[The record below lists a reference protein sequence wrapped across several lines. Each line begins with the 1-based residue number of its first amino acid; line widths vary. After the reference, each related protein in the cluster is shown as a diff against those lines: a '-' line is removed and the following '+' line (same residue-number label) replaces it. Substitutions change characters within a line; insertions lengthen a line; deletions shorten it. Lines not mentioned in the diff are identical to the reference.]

1 MARRREHSCLLSFTC
16 RESGSTASASLTKAH
31 ECGSLIGKDYGNTE
45 RRGVN
50 VLVRIECEVH
60 CRQCPDRVYRS
71 NGGRTGSGAAEGGA
85 AGFLVEPGRVGPRQR
100 RRARAPAP
108 SAPPP

>member
-50 VLVRIECEVH
+50 VLVRIECEGH
-60 CRQCPDRVYRS
+60 CRQCPDRGDRS
-71 NGGRTGSGAAEGGA
+71 NGGRTRSGGPEGGA
-85 AGFLVEPGRVGPRQR
+85 AGVLVEPWRVGRRQR
-100 RRARAPAP
+100 RAARRPP
-108 SAPPP
+108 HSAP